1 VVEKQLAAGDI
12 LIIYSD
18 GVTEAVNVAGE
29 EFGERR
35 LLEVAR
41 AHGHLPMALLLEKVV
56 EEVRRF
62 SPREQA
68 DDITLVVAR
77 CSG

>member
-1 VVEKQLAAGDI
+1 MVEKQLAAGDI

-18 GVTEAVNVAGE
+18 GVTEAVNADGE
-29 EFGERR
+29 EFGEHR

-41 AHGHLPMALLLEKVV
+41 AHGYLPMAVLLERVV

-62 SPREQA
+62 SHREQA
-68 DDITLVVAR
+68 DDISLVVAR